1 MEVDVEGGGERGRE
15 DEEEE
20 EGGYGDADEGQLGL
34 ARRVEE
40 IGILHGEKRDA
51 DVGEEAEERE
61 PGGTSDRGELVDA
74 GDLPFVNF
82 THGAGPGWS
91 E

>member
-34 ARRVEE
+34 ARRVE
-40 IGILHGEKRDA
+40 KSA
-51 DVGEEAEERE
+51 
-61 PGGTSDRGELVDA
+61 S
-74 GDLPFVNF
+74 F
-82 THGAGPGWS
+82 TARSVMPM
-91 E
+91 